1 MKECCKSIIVV
12 KGKMMKVRKR
22 DEQSF
27 GWRLMK
33 IREDREMS
41 QKEVVDKLAAYDNEG
56 IPRSVPALSQLEL
69 GMTKRVHVDLLLA
82 LSEILNVSVAYLITG
97 VEPESP
103 TAWSEEAE
111 QVARLIDQMLP
122 RSRQLIKTIAKN
134 LVIIDNEQREA
145 EVNIA
150 VLLQENLNLLNNG
163 DRKIAVEYIH
173 RMGMNGAKA

>member
-1 MKECCKSIIVV
+1 
-12 KGKMMKVRKR
+12 MKVIKR

-27 GWRLMK
+27 GWRLAK

-41 QKEVVDKLAAYDNEG
+41 QKEVVDKLAEYDSDG

-111 QVARLIDQMLP
+111 LVARLIDQMQP
-122 RSRQLIKTIAKN
+122 PSRQVLLAAAKAT
-134 LVIIDNEQREA
+134 LEA
-145 EVNIA
+145 ERQ
-150 VLLQENLNLLNNG
+150 LQKQAEQQISESEKELARIMRSYISHLENG
-163 DRKIAVEYIH
+163 DRKVINAYIDRIDRIARGRTCE
-173 RMGMNGAKA
+173 

>member
-1 MKECCKSIIVV
+1 MIKTCCKSIIVE
-12 KGKMMKVRKR
+12 GQTMKVIKR

-27 GWRLMK
+27 GWRLAKM
-33 IREDREMS
+33 REDREMS
-41 QKEVVDKLAAYDNEG
+41 QKEVVEKLAKYNIEG
-56 IPRSVPALSQLEL
+56 IPRSIPALSQLEL

-82 LSEILNVSVAYLITG
+82 LSEILNANVAYLITG
-97 VEPESP
+97 EEPESP
-103 TAWSEEAE
+103 VMWSEEAD
-111 QVARLIDQMLP
+111 QVANLIDKMLP

-134 LVIIDNEQREA
+134 LLTIDNEQREA